1 MVKVGNWPVGV
12 CTWSLQMGIEEVVQ
26 ALGELGVQHVHLA
39 VGPAVEGGGDEYL
52 DVVREQD
59 WTITSTMIDF
69 PQEDYSTLESIKRT
83 GGIVPDQHWKSNR
96 QRFVDAVGVTARLD
110 VEYLSMHAGF
120 LESTEPAYA
129 KKVRERIQ
137 VLADAA
143 ADQGITLL
151 LETGQETAEEMQEFL
166 MEVDHPALGVNFDP
180 ANMILYGKGNPIDA
194 VRTLASRIRHV
205 HIKDAAYTVKP
216 GTWGTEVPWG
226 FGEVNPEAFLR
237 ALEEIGYDG
246 ALAIEREAG
255 DDRMGDIRLALESL
269 T

>member
-1 MVKVGNWPVGV
+1 MVTVGNWPVGV
-12 CTWSLQMGIEEVVQ
+12 CTWSLQLEIEEVVQ
-26 ALGELGVQHVHLA
+26 ALDDLGVRHVHLA
-39 VGPAVEGGGDEYL
+39 VGPAVETGGDEYL
-52 DVVREQD
+52 DVVRQQD
-59 WTITSTMIDF
+59 WIITSTMIDF

-96 QRFVDAVGVTARLD
+96 QRFFDAVDVTAGLD

-129 KKVRERIQ
+129 KKVKERIQ
-137 VLADAA
+137 ELADAA

-151 LETGQETAEEMQEFL
+151 LETGQETAEEMREFL
-166 MEVDHPALGVNFDP
+166 DDLDHPALGVNFDP

-194 VRTLASRIRHV
+194 VHTVGSCIQHV

-226 FGEVNPEAFLR
+226 YGEVNSDSFLT

-255 DDRMGDIRLALESL
+255 DDRLGDIREAIKSL